1 MSFVTVVVPA
11 YNPNEYLIEAVQSA
25 VDQSYPDMEVV
36 VVDDG
41 STARGSD
48 GHFRAAERLGARVL
62 RTENRGVAAARNA
75 GIAAGRD
82 DGDYILPLDADDRL
96 EPGSVALAAAVLDED
111 SRVGVVAGAQRLIG
125 ARSGENPCAYNGID
139 SMLKAT
145 TIPNISM
152 FRRQDWDAAGGYPE
166 QLKLGEDWAFWMR
179 ILKLGREVKVL
190 PQVLHEYRIS
200 AAQTTAKFDPINVAL
215 AQNLVLQENLEL
227 YAKHPESLAAD
238 LVDARMLLAH
248 YRENYRLVD
257 LTKKRVAK
265 LLRR

>member
-1 MSFVTVVVPA
+1 MSIVTVVVPA

-75 GIAAGRD
+75 GIAAGRG

-125 ARSGENPCAYNGID
+125 ARSGENPCAYNGIE

-152 FRRQDWDAAGGYPE
+152 FRRRDWETVGGYPE

-179 ILKLGREVKVL
+179 ILKLGRDVTVL
-190 PQVLHEYRIS
+190 PEVLHEYRIS
-200 AAQTTAKFDPINVAL
+200 AAQTTAKFDPVNVAL